1 MAHTRTQKSKLK
13 TMFNKW
19 RTFEIKTK
27 LGNFEI
33 DEYRDFHIV
42 KKKLTH
48 PKQRGFYDP
57 TALVIAKRDR
67 FLPFFPERDWS
78 FVFGTTTPFFP
89 INIGVTG
96 KKDDFIKTMKKAVKD
111 KKLTMS
117 EVWSIPVSFRE
128 TTGYLKPKIKPIDLG
143 SSKFA
148 SWIEKKIYGHRVN
161 K

>member
-42 KKKLTH
+42 KKKLTS

-57 TALVIAKRDR
+57 TALVIAKGDR
-67 FLPFFPERDWS
+67 VLPFFPNQNWS
-78 FVFGTTTPFFP
+78 YIFGTTTPFFP
-89 INIGVTG
+89 INIGVKG
-96 KKDDFIKTMKKAVKD
+96 DKKDFITHMKKAVKD
-111 KKLTMS
+111 EKIELKEL
-117 EVWSIPVSFRE
+117 WSAPVSYRE
-128 TTGYLKPKIKPIDLG
+128 TLGYLKPKPIDLG

-148 SWIEKKIYGHRVN
+148 SWIEKKIYGHQVN